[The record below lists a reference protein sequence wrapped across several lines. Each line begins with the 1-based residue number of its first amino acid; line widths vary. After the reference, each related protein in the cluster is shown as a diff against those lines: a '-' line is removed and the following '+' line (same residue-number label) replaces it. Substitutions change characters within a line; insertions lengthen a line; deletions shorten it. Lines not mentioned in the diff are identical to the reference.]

1 MQFWGIFYIALWS
14 ICVIIYSIIFY
25 FLQAYEQPLRIIII
39 YLCSATV
46 MLYFLVYL
54 GKYDILDFSQMY
66 IAFLTVVKI
75 LEQFR
80 GLISDLSVISSVLRY
95 DKDEDRQKYLIL
107 MLHLLNKLFFVNAGR
122 IGLAFIW
129 GFCGYILSVLLHP
142 VISNVFLFGRNVN
155 NKHFHYL
162 KPLRKIRAKQ
172 SKFGLKV

>member
-1 MQFWGIFYIALWS
+1 
-14 ICVIIYSIIFY
+14 
-25 FLQAYEQPLRIIII
+25 
-39 YLCSATV
+39 

-66 IAFLTVVKI
+66 IAFMVVVKI

-80 GLISDLSVISSVLRY
+80 QLVSNLAVISSYVRY
-95 DKDEDRQKYLIL
+95 EEDELRQKYLIL
-107 MLHLLNKLFFVNAGR
+107 MLHLLNKLFFINAGR

-129 GFCGYILSVLLHP
+129 GFFCYILSVLLHP

-172 SKFGLKV
+172 TKFGLKV